1 MGIVSPLSPRGE
13 GSKHS
18 LLPAPPSSIP
28 GGPMMTDCYADPLRH
43 ELERRVQTRTSRRVR
58 NLCVELTPE
67 RVVLRGQA
75 TSYYVKQLAFH
86 GIRELLPRASV
97 DNDIA
102 VFAPAGVA

>member
-1 MGIVSPLSPRGE
+1 
-13 GSKHS
+13 
-18 LLPAPPSSIP
+18 
-28 GGPMMTDCYADPLRH
+28 MTECYPVQVQD
-43 ELERRVQTRTSRRVR
+43 ELERRVQTRTGRRVR
-58 NLCVELTPE
+58 NLRVELTPE

-102 VFAPAGVA
+102 VEYGVLAPAGLA